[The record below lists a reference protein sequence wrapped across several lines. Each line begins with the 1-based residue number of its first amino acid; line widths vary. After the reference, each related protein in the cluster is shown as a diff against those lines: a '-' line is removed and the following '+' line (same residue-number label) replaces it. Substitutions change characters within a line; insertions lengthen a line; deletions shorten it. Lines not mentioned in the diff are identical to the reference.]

1 MNKENEEFEKE
12 IQAYNRGDRIIKESV
27 NSPGLTESGDADSVS
42 TGDVG
47 STGTAVDGN
56 TMPLMGESQQNEQ
69 RDPHA
74 ETAADSASQEH
85 SISVSERS
93 DSNFSVE
100 ERQRRTENDET
111 FMATN
116 DYALQEKLNE
126 YINILLVTMQQCRGD
141 DYRLLKKY
149 VYTY

>member
-12 IQAYNRGDRIIKESV
+12 IQAYNRGDRVVKERV
-27 NSPGLTESGDADSVS
+27 NSPWLADSGDADSVS

-47 STGTAVDGN
+47 SAGTAVGGN
-56 TMPLMGESQQNEQ
+56 TMPLMGESQQSDQ
-69 RDPHA
+69 QDPRA
-74 ETAADSASQEH
+74 ETPTDSATQEH

-93 DSNFSVE
+93 DSNLSFE
-100 ERQRRTENDET
+100 EQQRRTGNDET

-126 YINILLVTMQQCRGD
+126 YINILLVTMQQCSGD